1 MSGAGVTRAIAGV
14 EVRVLL
20 LLTFTAGVF
29 DAISF
34 VGLDQ
39 VFVALITGNILLIG
53 FALSEPGLT
62 IGGPV
67 VAIAAFFLAAAVTG
81 RIDLSARSREQL
93 LRRTVAA
100 EGLLLVPAVLLAI
113 GYDDQ
118 ELRRLLILAALGA
131 AMGVRN
137 ETIREVALPELR
149 TTLQTLALSAVATE
163 LARNRGLDAAGW
175 ERVGGILVQFA
186 GAAIGGLLA
195 YEAGIFWPLL
205 MLLVINATAFA
216 VLLRRE
222 RRSPPRS
229 SATAA
234 RA

>member
-1 MSGAGVTRAIAGV
+1 MEASGSKGAVGAL
-14 EVRVLL
+14 EVHALL

-62 IGGPV
+62 IGGPL
-67 VAIAAFFLAAAVTG
+67 VAIAAFFIGAAVTG
-81 RIDLSARSREQL
+81 RVDLSARSRDEL
-93 LRRTVAA
+93 LLRTVAA
-100 EGLLLVPAVLLAI
+100 EGLLLVPAFLIAL
-113 GYDDQ
+113 GYHDQ
-118 ELRRLLILAALGA
+118 ELRRLLLLALLGA

-137 ETIREVALPELR
+137 ETVREIAVPQLR

-163 LARNRGLDAAGW
+163 LARRDRLSPPW
-175 ERVGGILVQFA
+175 FERVGGILVQFA

-195 YEAGIFWPLL
+195 YKTDLVWPLL
-205 MLLVINATAFA
+205 LLLTINATAFVA
-216 VLLRRE
+216 LRMRIA
-222 RRSPPRS
+222 
-229 SATAA
+229 SAPATGGPEP
-234 RA
+234 